1 MIPTHLAIIMDGNGR
16 WATKRGMHRSQGHW
30 KGAEVAQNVV
40 RWCND
45 KGVKFLTL
53 FSFSTENWKR
63 PPEEVHAIF
72 LILAKYLRDKT
83 DELAE
88 NNVKLNFIGDID
100 ALNKEVK
107 EVCTQ
112 AKNRTSKCNGMVLNV
127 ALNYGGRHEIL
138 KAAKEWNGQD
148 DFESHL
154 YTVGQPDPDLLIRTG
169 GEMRVSNFMLWQM
182 AYTELYFTDVLWP
195 DFTEK
200 DLDSAFE
207 NFSHRRRKY
216 GGVI

>member
-45 KGVKFLTL
+45 RGVKYLTL

-63 PPEEVHAIF
+63 PPEEIHAIF
-72 LILAKYLRDKT
+72 FILAKYLKEKT
-83 DELAE
+83 DELIE
-88 NNVKLNFIGDID
+88 NNVKLNFIGNID
-100 ALNKEVK
+100 KLDNEVK
-107 EVCTQ
+107 EVCSQ
-112 AKNRTSKCNGMVLNV
+112 ARIHTARCNGMVLNV
-127 ALNYGGRHEIL
+127 ALNYGGRYEIL
-138 KAAKEWNGQD
+138 KAAREWDGHN

-154 YTVGQPDPDLLIRTG
+154 YTAGQPDPDLLIRTG
-169 GEMRVSNFMLWQM
+169 GEMRISNFMLWQM

-195 DFTEK
+195 DFTEEE
-200 DLDSAFE
+200 LDRAFE
-207 NFSHRRRKY
+207 IFSKRHRKY
-216 GGVI
+216 GGIV